1 MYANELWHNKDTF
14 SHTMAFTHEPNTH
27 IYKDEIT
34 SLKYINKGVY
44 NEMFDKITSNIPKK
58 K

>member
-1 MYANELWHNKDTF
+1 
-14 SHTMAFTHEPNTH
+14 MAFTHEPNTH